1 MEKKIKFEDVI
12 HFIEKSME
20 NGYTISPG
28 GNYITIGKS
37 RKYNSDTGG
46 YTVYNCF
53 EFYWRYED
61 EKLIIGIGVSYNRD
75 SEISDYTLK
84 IEDPKKILEW
94 KLLLQRIKEYRFL
107 RLENR
112 FDNFFK
118 EEESKLKDINDL
130 DDKED

>member
-1 MEKKIKFEDVI
+1 MEKKIKFQDVI
-12 HFIEKSME
+12 NFIEKSME
-20 NGYTISPG
+20 NGYTVSPC
-28 GNYITIGKS
+28 GNGVTIGKS
-37 RKYNSDTGG
+37 HKYNNDNGG

-84 IEDPKKILEW
+84 IEDSKKILEW

-107 RLENR
+107 KLENR

-118 EEESKLKDINDL
+118 EEESKFKDINDL